1 MNLYKI
7 NELKERI
14 RYNEKQ
20 LLKSRSYSEYEFY
33 MKQIDYYKEKL
44 NKIKEGKIKWANKN

>member
-44 NKIKEGKIKWANKN
+44 NKIKEGKIK

>member
-7 NELKERI
+7 NDLKDKI

-20 LLKSRSYSEYEFY
+20 LLKSRNYSEYEFY

-44 NKIKEGKIKWANKN
+44 NKIKEGK

>member
-7 NELKERI
+7 NELKDKI
-14 RYNEKQ
+14 KYNEKQ

-33 MKQIDYYKEKL
+33 MKQLDYYKEIL
-44 NKIKEGKIKWANKN
+44 NKLREDK